1 MKHVPAV
8 LAILAALALGVVGV
22 VYGGVDDSPGGQLIG
37 VVIIVGAVVLGVKTV
52 RTVQRGRKASAVTPD
67 RRRKFTD

>member
-8 LAILAALALGVVGV
+8 LAIVAAFALGVFGV
-22 VYGGVDDSPGGQLIG
+22 VYGGFDDSPGGQLIG

-52 RTVQRGRKASAVTPD
+52 RTI
-67 RRRKFTD
+67 RRSR